1 MSPAKKE
8 KPSRPKS
15 TGQSAKKE
23 PKTTWREEASNLG
36 QHLFK
41 YDLDKQA
48 RFADRLVD
56 ICYNAQGKDF
66 LLIHNP
72 GGWGTTRLKNCLQWE
87 RSIVE
92 GVNDTIKKLGY
103 SCYLLQYFRTGDGWR
118 EIMRD
123 IREQLRFFATKSP
136 VLASELQFITR
147 QFNNINVVM
156 VGVSQGAA
164 FSNAVLQNE
173 VALDRVYS
181 IELGM
186 PFLYESRQVATERT
200 LAVKGNGLMPDALM
214 EWDIITIIKTYFSA
228 PFRWVK
234 YRLEGRPTTFARC
247 INVPG
252 HDYNWEYPEVQRQVE
267 DFLRINFGNNSSME
281 VGIS

>member
-1 MSPAKKE
+1 LNPAKKE
-8 KPSRPKS
+8 KPSRPKNK
-15 TGQSAKKE
+15 GQSVKKE
-23 PKTTWREEASNLG
+23 PKTTWREEASNLA
-36 QHLFK
+36 QQLFQ
-41 YDLDKQA
+41 YDPDKQA
-48 RFADRLVD
+48 RFTDRLVD

-92 GVNDTIKKLGY
+92 GVNATINQLGY
-103 SCYLLQYFRTGDGWR
+103 SCFLLQYFRTGNGWR

-123 IREQLRFFATKSP
+123 IREQLRFFANKSP
-136 VLASELQFITR
+136 ILASELQFITR
-147 QFNNINVVM
+147 QFNNINVIM

-234 YRLEGRPTTFARC
+234 YRLEGRPLTFARC

-252 HDYNWEYPEVQRQVE
+252 HDYNWEYPEVQRQIE
-267 DFLRINFGNNSSME
+267 DFLKTNFGNNSSME
-281 VGIS
+281 VGIP

>member
-1 MSPAKKE
+1 MSHAE
-8 KPSRPKS
+8 KDTISQPES
-15 TGQSAKKE
+15 TGQPVKKDHE
-23 PKTTWREEASNLG
+23 ITWREEASSLA
-36 QHLFK
+36 QQLFS
-41 YDLDKQA
+41 DDPEQQA
-48 RFADRLVD
+48 RFTDRLLD
-56 ICYNAQGKDF
+56 ICHNAEGKDF

-92 GVNDTIKKLGY
+92 GVNATIKKLGY
-103 SCYLLQYFRTGDGWR
+103 GCFLLQYFRTGDGWR

-123 IREQLRFFATKSP
+123 IRDQLRFFTTKSP
-136 VLASELQFITR
+136 IMASELQFITR
-147 QFNNINVVM
+147 QFNNINVIM
-156 VGVSQGAA
+156 IGVSQGAA
-164 FSNAVLQNE
+164 FSNAVLQNS

-186 PFLYESRQVATERT
+186 PFLYESRRVNTGKT
-200 LAVKGNGLMPDALM
+200 LAVNGNGLMPDALM

-228 PFRWVK
+228 PFRWLK
-234 YRLEGRPTTFARC
+234 YRLEGRPMTFARC

-267 DFLRINFGNNSSME
+267 DFLKINFGNNSSME
-281 VGIS
+281 VGI